1 MYARQRWALLG
12 TRRIQPCAKDN
23 TIDNNCFLFENVK
36 KMGKN
41 LQYVSVVSVSIVSCL
56 SLELF
61 LPMAKSYA

>member
-1 MYARQRWALLG
+1 
-12 TRRIQPCAKDN
+12 
-23 TIDNNCFLFENVK
+23 
-36 KMGKN
+36 MGKN